1 MYFEIN
7 TAQARQEAADLQ
19 RLAGSI
25 DLNVF
30 YISALYVSLRLVG
43 APSIQYVVKR
53 VQKQNA
59 ALAQES
65 RRLRAMGTSLNKIAG
80 YYDNADSSVAS
91 KRAVTGSVLNDV
103 FYKRNNGASNTEMD
117 ELINRFEK
125 EHPEYAEKFDN
136 LIASDKKKMLTED
149 DIRRIKYLAYTAEE
163 PYRTIYLETLER
175 YTIGDSNMAEGAY
188 YRSWYHDINFTYD
201 ECFGR
206 DPRGPYTT
214 FFHESGHGIDDLA
227 DLSKEMGDDTDE
239 FKGHNDGKGRDVT
252 IREAIEYDVYYNKN
266 NPHSVTS
273 LAKDIINKGKSGSKG
288 NIDNVIEAFKK
299 GSPDGLN
306 KNDRALYNAVRN
318 AHQNETG
325 RGPSM
330 EAVTDVYGGASKNA
344 LQNYKKSRMG
354 YTHDDDYWNDQNNTS
369 RELWAEYFSY
379 HMAGDKEALNNL
391 REYFPEAADILEQY
405 AKELATR

>member
-25 DLNVF
+25 DMNVF

-188 YRSWYHDINFTYD
+188 YMSVLEKIPVVRIPRSFMKAVMALTILRICQRKWALIPMN
-201 ECFGR
+201 
-206 DPRGPYTT
+206 
-214 FFHESGHGIDDLA
+214 
-227 DLSKEMGDDTDE
+227 SK
-239 FKGHNDGKGRDVT
+239 VT
-252 IREAIEYDVYYNKN
+252 A
-266 NPHSVTS
+266 
-273 LAKDIINKGKSGSKG
+273 
-288 NIDNVIEAFKK
+288 
-299 GSPDGLN
+299 
-306 KNDRALYNAVRN
+306 
-318 AHQNETG
+318 
-325 RGPSM
+325 M
-330 EAVTDVYGGASKNA
+330 E
-344 LQNYKKSRMG
+344 
-354 YTHDDDYWNDQNNTS
+354 
-369 RELWAEYFSY
+369 WAG
-379 HMAGDKEALNNL
+379 M
-391 REYFPEAADILEQY
+391 
-405 AKELATR
+405 